1 MPRLSRPDGVQIH
14 WETTGQGPLVLIGDN
29 LFSIPQA
36 FRPLAEDLEPD
47 HTVVQYHPRGTG
59 ESTRTGPYDLETD
72 VGDLEAVLEEAGGPA
87 IAVAPSNGGSIA
99 TICAVRRPDLISAV
113 IAPIGP
119 PVRLAERFEAETGMG
134 VSRSVLEAIDTQIES
149 DYRGIVRMMTMTGNP
164 QASEEDHRERTETQ
178 VAYCPQEA
186 AAGRWQAWSRGDQ
199 TEAALELGPRLWV
212 LLHPHMPWFPP
223 ELADPLRELLP
234 DAHIE
239 VVEDGPV
246 SRPDITSA
254 IVRRITADNPNPG

>member
-1 MPRLSRPDGVQIH
+1 MPTLTRPDGVALH
-14 WETTGQGPLVLIGDN
+14 WEASGQGPAVLIGDN

-36 FRPLAEDLEPD
+36 FRPLAEDLERD
-47 HTVVQYHPRGTG
+47 HAVLQYHPRGTG
-59 ESTRTGPYDLETD
+59 DSTRTGPYDLETD
-72 VGDLEAVLEEAGGPA
+72 VGDLEAILEQAEGPA
-87 IAVAPSNGGSIA
+87 AVVGPSNGAAVA

-149 DYRGIVRMMTMTGNP
+149 DYRGIVRTMTVTGNP
-164 QASEEDHRERTETQ
+164 QASEEDHRKRTEIQ

-186 AAGRWQAWSRGDQ
+186 AAGRWRAWSRGDQ
-199 TEAALELGPRLWV
+199 TDEAIKLGPRLWV
-212 LLHPHMPWFPP
+212 LLHPYMPWFPP
-223 ELADPLRELLP
+223 ELADPLREVLP
-234 DAHIE
+234 EAHIE

-254 IVRRITADNPNPG
+254 IVRQITEDNSTTS